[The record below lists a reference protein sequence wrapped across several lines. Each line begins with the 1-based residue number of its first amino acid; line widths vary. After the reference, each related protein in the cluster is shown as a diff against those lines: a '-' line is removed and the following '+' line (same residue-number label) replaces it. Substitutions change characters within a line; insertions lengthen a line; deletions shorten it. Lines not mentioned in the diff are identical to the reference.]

1 MGNLLNVEL
10 VSVAIDTDHLTKLTP
25 GVYHEV
31 DTLKAVLVKKGL
43 GQEDSIVKIEPN
55 GTVGNPHHTFET
67 GMCVHSDT
75 GIWIKGTKQVFSYDR
90 KEWEEK
96 GFPLPLYPC
105 SILDPKKPLP
115 LTTLVNNLPDAT
127 VTADVRTRLR
137 FELANASL
145 HYVPLGHHGTFE
157 VTKIGETRNAFHT
170 NFAGDYCFIGDKFF
184 VQGLNTQH
192 VYKAEDIYKILS
204 ELDPRIVI
212 PREKCLT
219 QPNEWWARGQSQQSP
234 LGQNPYLQQTVGY
247 PQQVQQ
253 QGMYDPWTKAAIE
266 TLQGQVSSMEKD
278 IKVLNKALNVQRSL
292 FGEMEWDIKRLLKLA
307 IEDPYISINA
317 LASQLGLSRNRV
329 TTLLSLVKEYEIL
342 SREGNARSGPLAVH
356 EVEKVLSELKMR

>member
-10 VSVAIDTDHLTKLTP
+10 VSSAINVERLAKFTS

-31 DTLKAVLVKKGL
+31 DTRNAVLVKKGL

-75 GIWIKGTKQVFSYDR
+75 GIWVRGTKQVFSYDR

-96 GFPLPLYPC
+96 GFPLPLYHC
-105 SILDPKKPLP
+105 SILDPKRQLP
-115 LTTLVNNLPDAT
+115 LTTLVNNIPGAI
-127 VTADVRTRLR
+127 VTADVHTRLR
-137 FELANASL
+137 FDLANSKL
-145 HYVPLGHHGTFE
+145 YYVPLGHHGTFE
-157 VTKIGETRNAFHT
+157 VTKIGETRNAFYS
-170 NFAGDYCFIGDKFF
+170 NVAGDFCIIGDRFF

-219 QPNEWWARGQSQQSP
+219 QPNEWWVGGQSQQNP

-253 QGMYDPWTKAAIE
+253 QGMYDPLTRATID
-266 TLQGQVSSMEKD
+266 TLQGRVSKMEKD
-278 IKVLNKALNVQRSL
+278 IKVLNKALYNQHSL
-292 FGEMEWDIKRLLKLA
+292 FGEMERDIKRLLKLV
-307 IEDPYISINA
+307 IEDPYVSINA
-317 LASQLGLSRNRV
+317 LSYQLEVSRGRI
-329 TTLLSLVKEYEIL
+329 TTLLSLLKEYDIL
-342 SREGNARSGPLAVH
+342 SREGNARSGPFAVH